1 MRTREMWTLG
11 INKLSFSVI
20 IIVLWLLFKRRPLY
34 FRNTFWN
41 IHKWSNMMS
50 EVSYKIMWR
59 SRQGY
64 KQHLLW
70 VMEAEWWVTEFI
82 ILLFLISYYG
92 KFQTYKKLKYEMTNI
107 QLFFKSIGSP
117 LHNQHTIMIAIDATI
132 KQVNMME
139 LGKVIIKFMWK
150 RKYMKIIVFDKNQ

>member
-1 MRTREMWTLG
+1 
-11 INKLSFSVI
+11 
-20 IIVLWLLFKRRPLY
+20 
-34 FRNTFWN
+34 
-41 IHKWSNMMS
+41 
-50 EVSYKIMWR
+50 
-59 SRQGY
+59 
-64 KQHLLW
+64 
-70 VMEAEWWVTEFI
+70 MEAEWWVTEFI

-139 LGKVIIKFMWK
+139 LGKVIIKFM
-150 RKYMKIIVFDKNQ
+150 